1 MTISLG
7 SRVTLM
13 IIIGNKEVMNLL
25 QPLIITQH
33 PVNVEYDILSHMQR
47 FSFSISSRVKFIEG
61 ELFTTAHFQTHH
73 KEYLING
80 LGPEAV
86 IHCSTSVSY
95 KKERS
100 LSTTENL

>member
-1 MTISLG
+1 
-7 SRVTLM
+7 M
-13 IIIGNKEVMNLL
+13 ILIGNKEVMNL
-25 QPLIITQH
+25 QH
-33 PVNVEYDILSHMQR
+33 PLNVEYDIFSHMQK

-61 ELFTTAHFQTHH
+61 ELFTTAHFQAHH

-86 IHCSTSVSY
+86 IRCSTSVSY

-100 LSTTENL
+100 LSTTKHL